1 MRKNAKCVLVALLS
15 FCFVV
20 NVNAAECSYEK
31 QVELNNIASTVKATY
46 EEVQIDTG
54 ETASYVDDEGIIDE
68 SKQVPIVK
76 KGFNVKVLNLTEN
89 LYVVVTNNH
98 DSNEQTYYYKDTNEG
113 TIDIGK
119 NTADEI
125 YTYTITV
132 RGIGDE
138 CSGYELRTITVVT
151 PIYNP
156 YSEYNFCKDYPDFEY
171 CQEYITDASFSLE
184 DFLAKS
190 AEYREKKQ
198 NVATEEEQKEENK
211 ILNFI
216 KENKKILTI
225 IGIIILIAGVTT
237 IVIIIIKRRS
247 RLI

>member
-1 MRKNAKCVLVALLS
+1 MRKNAKCVLVTLLS

-54 ETASYVDDEGIIDE
+54 ETESYVDDEGIIDE
-68 SKQVPIVK
+68 SNQVPILK
-76 KGFNVKVLNLTEN
+76 KGFNVKILNLTEK
-89 LYVVVTNNH
+89 LYVVVKNDH
-98 DSNEQTYYYKDTNEG
+98 DRSEKTYYYKDTNNG
-113 TIDIGK
+113 TIDLGNK
-119 NTADEI
+119 EADEI
-125 YTYTITV
+125 YTYTITI
-132 RGIGDE
+132 RGMEED

-151 PIYNP
+151 PVYNP

-190 AEYREKKQ
+190 AEYSEKKQ
-198 NVATEEEQKEENK
+198 NVLTEEEQKEDNK